1 MRSPGRRL
9 LRLRLKPH
17 PPLVFAL
24 LATIVC
30 IVFVTS
36 APSAEAREQAQSS
49 YVYNSARDLNQVV
62 ASIALYPDPL
72 LSQVLAASTFPD
84 EIPAAAEWADRH
96 HCLTGQDLAAAIAED
111 HLPWDGSVQALLPFP
126 SVLARMARD
135 MDWTTNLGGAF
146 LSQRADLMDALQEMR
161 KRARKYCYLRS
172 NPQQTVMPG
181 PYLAILPVNPALIAV
196 PHYDSAAVFTA
207 PKPGATTAGA
217 VTFGCAVKLGPAF
230 RPWGWGISQFHWA
243 DHDVFTHRQA
253 SRYEAQ
259 DRVEKHELQPRTQIE
274 LDQQDRCAVCGD

>member
-1 MRSPGRRL
+1 MRSSGRRL

-24 LATIVC
+24 FSAIFC
-30 IVFVTS
+30 IVFIAS
-36 APSAEAREQAQSS
+36 APSAKARAQAQSP
-49 YVYNSARDLNQVV
+49 YVYNSAHDLNQVV

-72 LSQVLAASTFPD
+72 LSQILAASTFPD
-84 EIPAAAEWADRH
+84 EIPAAADWADRH
-96 HCLTGQDLAAAIAED
+96 HYLTGKDLAAAIAED

-126 SVLARMARD
+126 SVLARMASD

-146 LSQRADLMDALQEMR
+146 LAQRADLMDALQEMR
-161 KRARKYCYLRS
+161 KRARKYGYLRS
-172 NPQQTVMPG
+172 NPEQTVMPG
-181 PYLAILPVNPALIAV
+181 PYIAILPVDPSLIAV
-196 PHYDSAAVFTA
+196 PRYNPAAVFST
-207 PKPGATTAGA
+207 PKPGATIAA
-217 VTFGCAVKLGPAF
+217 VTFSRAVKLGVAF

-243 DHDVFTHRQA
+243 DHDVFTHRRA

-274 LDQQDRCAVCGD
+274 LDQQDRGD